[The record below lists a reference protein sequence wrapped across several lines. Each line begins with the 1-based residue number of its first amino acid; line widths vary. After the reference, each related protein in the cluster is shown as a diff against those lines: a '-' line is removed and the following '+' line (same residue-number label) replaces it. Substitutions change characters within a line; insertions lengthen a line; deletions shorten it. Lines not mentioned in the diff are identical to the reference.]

1 MSLKGYPVPIRESTL
16 VTALEPFRGFV
27 LSTAIF
33 ALQKSGLEQELASG
47 ASFDELASNG
57 PRDRE
62 RLTALLDYLRAADLV
77 TLDSGTFRLTELAQ
91 TYREA
96 GAWYEM
102 MVGGYGVTFLSL
114 ADHLGA
120 GSPGAPRVGGYV
132 GSGSCGISVHDSVP
146 LLRRLLAASGRDY
159 RRLIDLGCGSGVY
172 LTELCAQF
180 PQLQAVGIEPDAD
193 AVQAARLWVSGQ
205 PGSDRVRVEQAGA
218 LEWVERATE
227 PPDLAILAFVI
238 HEVLGQEGETGV
250 RKLLTG
256 LFDAAPDLDLVVIDI
271 DLRSS
276 DQSAMTHPLARN
288 YYNAYFLLH
297 PFTRQRLMPRLWWEE
312 LYADCGLK
320 VVDSGTTDPSMDSTG
335 FEIGWLLRRH

>member
-1 MSLKGYPVPIRESTL
+1 MPIRESTL
-16 VTALEPFRGFV
+16 IAALEPFRGFV
-27 LSTAIF
+27 LSTAIY
-33 ALQKSGLEQELASG
+33 AMQKSGLEQELASG
-47 ASFDELASNG
+47 ASIDQLAGNG

-62 RLTALLDYLRAADLV
+62 RLAAFLDYLRAAGLV
-77 TLDSGTFRLTELAQ
+77 TVAGDTYKLTELAQ
-91 TYREA
+91 SYREA

-120 GSPGAPRVGGYV
+120 GTSPAPRVGGYV

-146 LLRRLLAASGRDY
+146 LLRRLLATSGRDY

-172 LTELCAQF
+172 LTEMCAQF
-180 PQLQAVGIEPDAD
+180 PQMRAVGIEPDAD
-193 AVQAARLWVSGQ
+193 AVRAARLWVSGQ
-205 PGSDRVRVEQAGA
+205 PGSDRVSVEQASA
-218 LEWVERATE
+218 TEWVERATE
-227 PPDLAILAFVI
+227 QPDLAILAFVI

-271 DLRSS
+271 DLRSA
-276 DQSAMTHPLARN
+276 DQSAMAHPLARN

-297 PFTRQRLMPRLWWEE
+297 PFTSQRLMPRQWWEE

-320 VVDSGTTDPSMDSTG
+320 VVDSGAADPSMDSTG
-335 FEIGWLLRRH
+335 FEIGWLLRRN